1 MEHFVENDNNK
12 IAFNIRRLIY
22 FINKLFIKKKK
33 IFLYE
38 FFYVLKKKVKDREN
52 NMSNIYNELFNDY
65 KKKEK
70 KLNELEYKFN
80 KSEEKLCT
88 FSPRINNGIKI
99 KKSFSKNNN
108 KNKSFEIKIK
118 NPLYGYSFR
127 NNNIKY
133 FNPISDSLYNINDDI
148 IKYGTIDNERN
159 NKIILNFL
167 NNSRK
172 NNIHN
177 NNAFNVKHINNK
189 NKYKNYFLLN
199 TSRDDY
205 KTKSNTLEIKKNI
218 NNNNNLSKE
227 LLIDKNNK
235 KRKEYF
241 LKSNHDIPRNYNKKT
256 IDYTEYSGPIIK
268 NVYENKYNTINA
280 SEECNLNLFNN
291 KKVTFKNKINK
302 DKKLKSITN
311 SNSNI
316 KENNIY
322 KTFGKKQTTNE
333 ESKDNNYFYTFR
345 KEKIKYNSFNNSS
358 KKKQKNLIPCNFK
371 NNIKKT
377 KKNKIPIS
385 LRDNSKFH
393 SFNSVTTMN
402 QIYLNNYNNRI
413 CSIKKS
419 EHDYNI
425 NNKTSTNNSSKNS
438 KNKISLLDITSKKE
452 STRHQSITNLISN
465 NNDTKGY
472 NASAPSL
479 NNPITVKSKTKKHIV
494 DSTIRKSTKEL
505 TYTSNTTDKKNLD
518 NKKIVPNLDLNKFE
532 IVNECKMKLEN
543 KRDFQNNKNN
553 KNIKSEKSMTLQ
565 SLSDS
570 KMLELAEHYIN
581 NGEDSFEELDLKY
594 LELKKNIK
602 KEKEYK
608 NITFG

>member
-1 MEHFVENDNNK
+1 MEHYVENDNNK

-33 IFLYE
+33 IFLYV
-38 FFYVLKKKVKDREN
+38 FFYELTIKVREREK
-52 NMSNIYNELFNDY
+52 NMFNIYNELFNDY

-80 KSEEKLCT
+80 KSEEKLYT

-99 KKSFSKNNN
+99 KKSFSKNSN
-108 KNKSFEIKIK
+108 KNKSFEINIK
-118 NPLYGYSFR
+118 NPLYGYSYR

-148 IKYGTIDNERN
+148 IKYETIDNERN
-159 NKIILNFL
+159 NKIIINFL

-172 NNIHN
+172 DNNHN
-177 NNAFNVKHINNK
+177 NNLFNDKYMNNK

-199 TSRDDY
+199 TSREND
-205 KTKSNTLEIKKNI
+205 KNKSNTLEVRKNV
-218 NNNNNLSKE
+218 NNENNFSKE
-227 LLIDKNNK
+227 LSGQKSSK

-241 LKSNHDIPRNYNKKT
+241 LKSNQDIPSKYNKET

-268 NVYENKYNTINA
+268 NVSENKYNTINA
-280 SEECNLNLFNN
+280 SEQRNLNLFND
-291 KKVTFKNKINK
+291 KKLSLKNKINK
-302 DKKLKSITN
+302 DIKFKSLQN

-316 KENNIY
+316 KENHIY
-322 KTFGKKQTTNE
+322 KTFGKKPNE

-358 KKKQKNLIPCNFK
+358 KKKQKNLIPYNFK
-371 NNIKKT
+371 NNIKKN
-377 KKNKIPIS
+377 KKSKIPIS

-393 SFNSVTTMN
+393 SFNSITTMN
-402 QIYLNNYNNRI
+402 QIYLNNYHNRI

-425 NNKTSTNNSSKNS
+425 NNKSSTNNSSKNS

-465 NNDTKGY
+465 NNDIKGY
-472 NASAPSL
+472 NTSVSSL
-479 NNPITVKSKTKKHIV
+479 NNPITIKSKTKKHIV
-494 DSTIRKSTKEL
+494 DSTIRKSTKKL
-505 TYTSNTTDKKNLD
+505 TYSSNTTDKKNLG
-518 NKKIVPNLDLNKFE
+518 NKKIVPNLEFNKFE
-532 IVNECKMKLEN
+532 IVNECKMNLEN

-570 KMLELAEHYIN
+570 KMMELAEYYIN
-581 NGEDSFEELDLKY
+581 NGEDSFEELDLKFM
-594 LELKKNIK
+594 ELKKNMK

>member
-1 MEHFVENDNNK
+1 MEHYVENDNNK

-33 IFLYE
+33 IFLYV
-38 FFYVLKKKVKDREN
+38 FFYELTIKVREREK
-52 NMSNIYNELFNDY
+52 NMFNIYNELFNDY

-80 KSEEKLCT
+80 KSEEKLYT

-99 KKSFSKNNN
+99 KKSLSKNSN
-108 KNKSFEIKIK
+108 KNKSLEINIK
-118 NPLYGYSFR
+118 NPLYGYSYR

-148 IKYGTIDNERN
+148 IKYETIDNERN
-159 NKIILNFL
+159 NKIIINFL

-172 NNIHN
+172 DNNHN
-177 NNAFNVKHINNK
+177 NNLFNDKYMNNK

-199 TSRDDY
+199 TSREND
-205 KTKSNTLEIKKNI
+205 KNKSNTLEVRKNI
-218 NNNNNLSKE
+218 NNENNFINELSGQKSS
-227 LLIDKNNK
+227 K

-241 LKSNHDIPRNYNKKT
+241 LKSNQDIPSKYNKET
-256 IDYTEYSGPIIK
+256 IDYIEYSGPIIK
-268 NVYENKYNTINA
+268 NVSENKYNI
-280 SEECNLNLFNN
+280 
-291 KKVTFKNKINK
+291 KFKS
-302 DKKLKSITN
+302 LQN

-316 KENNIY
+316 KENHIY
-322 KTFGKKQTTNE
+322 KTFGKKQNE
-333 ESKDNNYFYTFR
+333 ERKDNNYFYTFR

-358 KKKQKNLIPCNFK
+358 KKKQKNLIPYNFK
-371 NNIKKT
+371 NNIKKN
-377 KKNKIPIS
+377 KKSKIPIS

-393 SFNSVTTMN
+393 SFNSITTMN
-402 QIYLNNYNNRI
+402 QIYLNNYHNRI

-425 NNKTSTNNSSKNS
+425 NNKSSTNNSSKNS

-465 NNDTKGY
+465 NNDIKGY
-472 NASAPSL
+472 NTSVSSL
-479 NNPITVKSKTKKHIV
+479 NNPITIKSKTKKHIV

-505 TYTSNTTDKKNLD
+505 TYSSNTTDKKNLG
-518 NKKIVPNLDLNKFE
+518 NKKIVPNLEFNKFE
-532 IVNECKMKLEN
+532 IVNECKMNLEN

-570 KMLELAEHYIN
+570 KMMELAEYYIN
-581 NGEDSFEELDLKY
+581 NGEDSFEELDLKFM
-594 LELKKNIK
+594 ELKKNMK

>member
-1 MEHFVENDNNK
+1 MEHYVENDNNK

-33 IFLYE
+33 IFLYV
-38 FFYVLKKKVKDREN
+38 FFYELTIKVREREK
-52 NMSNIYNELFNDY
+52 NMFNIYNELFNDY

-80 KSEEKLCT
+80 KSEEKLYT

-99 KKSFSKNNN
+99 KKSLSKNSN
-108 KNKSFEIKIK
+108 KNKSLEINIK
-118 NPLYGYSFR
+118 NPLYGYSYR

-148 IKYGTIDNERN
+148 IKYETIDNERN
-159 NKIILNFL
+159 NKIIINFL

-172 NNIHN
+172 DNNHN
-177 NNAFNVKHINNK
+177 NNLFNDKYMNNK

-199 TSRDDY
+199 TSREND
-205 KTKSNTLEIKKNI
+205 KNKSNTLEVRKNV
-218 NNNNNLSKE
+218 NNENNFSKE
-227 LLIDKNNK
+227 LSGQKSSK

-241 LKSNHDIPRNYNKKT
+241 LKSNQDIPSKYNKET
-256 IDYTEYSGPIIK
+256 IDYIEYSGPIIK
-268 NVYENKYNTINA
+268 NVSENKYNTINV
-280 SEECNLNLFNN
+280 SEQRNLNLFND
-291 KKVTFKNKINK
+291 KKLSLKNKINK
-302 DKKLKSITN
+302 DIKFKSLQN

-316 KENNIY
+316 KENHIY
-322 KTFGKKQTTNE
+322 KTFGKKPNE

-371 NNIKKT
+371 NNIKKN
-377 KKNKIPIS
+377 KKSKIPTS

-393 SFNSVTTMN
+393 SFNSITTMN
-402 QIYLNNYNNRI
+402 QIYLNNYHNRI

-425 NNKTSTNNSSKNS
+425 NNKSSTNNSSKNS

-465 NNDTKGY
+465 NNDIKGY
-472 NASAPSL
+472 NASVSSL
-479 NNPITVKSKTKKHIV
+479 NNPITIKSKTKKHIV

-505 TYTSNTTDKKNLD
+505 TYTSNTTDKKNLG
-518 NKKIVPNLDLNKFE
+518 NKKIVPNLEFNKFE
-532 IVNECKMKLEN
+532 IVNECKMNLEN

-570 KMLELAEHYIN
+570 KMMELAEYYIN
-581 NGEDSFEELDLKY
+581 NGEDSFEELDLKFM
-594 LELKKNIK
+594 ELKKNMK

>member
-1 MEHFVENDNNK
+1 MEHYVENDNNK

-33 IFLYE
+33 IFLYV
-38 FFYVLKKKVKDREN
+38 FFYELTIKVREREK
-52 NMSNIYNELFNDY
+52 NMFNIYNELFNDY

-80 KSEEKLCT
+80 KSEEKLYT

-99 KKSFSKNNN
+99 KKSFSKNSN
-108 KNKSFEIKIK
+108 KNKSLEINIK
-118 NPLYGYSFR
+118 NPLYGYSYR

-133 FNPISDSLYNINDDI
+133 FNPISDSLYNINDNI
-148 IKYGTIDNERN
+148 IKYETIDNERN
-159 NKIILNFL
+159 NKIIINFL

-172 NNIHN
+172 DNNHN
-177 NNAFNVKHINNK
+177 NNLFNDKYMNNK

-199 TSRDDY
+199 TSREND
-205 KTKSNTLEIKKNI
+205 KNKSNTLEVRKNV
-218 NNNNNLSKE
+218 NNENNFSKE
-227 LLIDKNNK
+227 LSGQKSSK

-241 LKSNHDIPRNYNKKT
+241 LKSNQDIPSKYNKET

-268 NVYENKYNTINA
+268 NVSENKYNTINV
-280 SEECNLNLFNN
+280 SEQRNLNLFND
-291 KKVTFKNKINK
+291 KKLSLKNKINK
-302 DKKLKSITN
+302 DIKFKSLQN

-316 KENNIY
+316 KENHIY
-322 KTFGKKQTTNE
+322 KTFGKKQNE
-333 ESKDNNYFYTFR
+333 ESQDNNYFYTFR

-358 KKKQKNLIPCNFK
+358 KKKQKNLIPYNFK
-371 NNIKKT
+371 NNIKKN
-377 KKNKIPIS
+377 KKSKIPIS

-393 SFNSVTTMN
+393 SFNSITTMN
-402 QIYLNNYNNRI
+402 QIYLNNYHNRI

-425 NNKTSTNNSSKNS
+425 NNKSSTNNSSKNS

-465 NNDTKGY
+465 NNDIKGY
-472 NASAPSL
+472 NASVSSL
-479 NNPITVKSKTKKHIV
+479 NNPITIKSKTKKHIV

-505 TYTSNTTDKKNLD
+505 TYSSNTTDKKNLG
-518 NKKIVPNLDLNKFE
+518 NKKIVPNLEFNKFE
-532 IVNECKMKLEN
+532 IVNECKMNLEN

-570 KMLELAEHYIN
+570 KMMELAEYYIN
-581 NGEDSFEELDLKY
+581 NGEDSFEELDLKFM
-594 LELKKNIK
+594 ELKKNMK